1 MLTCEENNKAI
12 ERIIEVGYQQWY
24 KETHPNYLSEKRL
37 IRSID
42 DAVKDMQEWKKKHA
56 DV

>member
-24 KETHPNYLSEKRL
+24 KETHPNYLEEEPISSTFEEVQKNLEEWRKKRTD
-37 IRSID
+37 I
-42 DAVKDMQEWKKKHA
+42 
-56 DV
+56 

>member
-24 KETHPNYLSEKRL
+24 KETHPNYLSEKRI

-42 DAVKDMQEWKKKHA
+42 DAVEDMQEWKKKHA
-56 DV
+56 DK

>member
-24 KETHPNYLSEKRL
+24 KETHPNYLEEELTSSTFEEVQKNVEEWRKKRTD
-37 IRSID
+37 I
-42 DAVKDMQEWKKKHA
+42 
-56 DV
+56 